1 MNTNPITAEIQ
12 DLLAQVAAEEA
23 KLAEMNNI
31 RTSMGLGPNYP
42 GLESEQRAYDQLVTA
57 QRQKVERLR
66 ELLKQKQA
74 AADRIDAA
82 IATSVANGLS
92 PEEATRKAVQAET
105 ARTWIR
111 YVVIG
116 LVVLALIYLAYRFII
131 RKA

>member
-1 MNTNPITAEIQ
+1 MSSNPITAEIQ

-42 GLESEQRAYDQLVTA
+42 GLEQEQRAYDQLVTA

-74 AADRIDAA
+74 AADRIDSA

-105 ARTWIR
+105 TRTWIR
-111 YVVIG
+111 Y
-116 LVVLALIYLAYRFII
+116 ALIGALILVLCYLVYRYVI
-131 RKA
+131 RRS